1 MPRGSETEALLLA
14 LRTCFSDVPL
24 ARARLVLQV
33 FSETW
38 GEFVDAPLD
47 LALQGKLKLRAVPAP
62 QKISLERG
70 STMFFCCDMQER
82 FRPAVKHFA
91 DITAVAQRLLRGAAV
106 LGIPVVATEQYPK
119 GLGSTVE
126 ELYLV
131 SAQMVLPK
139 TQFSMLLPEVLTL
152 LQNSPNISS
161 IVLFGVETHVCIQQT
176 TLDLL
181 SCGYAVYIVADAS
194 SSRSDTDRHLALQRL
209 AQAGAVVTTSESVL
223 LQVVGGKDHPDFKE
237 IQQLIRELLPTP
249 GLPPGHTPGSNTT
262 GIQ

>member
-1 MPRGSETEALLLA
+1 MMIPILFLLLTPAMAEQLEVLFSLSSFSRQTIMPRGSQTEALLLA

-38 GEFVDAPLD
+38 GEFVDAPHD
-47 LALQGKLKLRAVPAP
+47 LSLQGRLKLRAVPAP
-62 QKISLERG
+62 QKISLESG

-82 FRPAVKHFA
+82 FRPVVKHFA

-126 ELYLV
+126 ELDLG
-131 SAQMVLPK
+131 SARMVLPK
-139 TQFSMLLPEVLTL
+139 TQFSMLLPDVLTL

-161 IVLFGVETHVCIQQT
+161 IVLFGLETHVCIQQT

-181 SCGYAVYIVADAS
+181 SCGYVVYIVADAS
-194 SSRSDTDRHLALQRL
+194 SSRSATDRHLALQHKL
-209 AQAGAVVTTSESVL
+209 EQW
-223 LQVVGGKDHPDFKE
+223 LQRASPCYCS
-237 IQQLIRELLPTP
+237 L
-249 GLPPGHTPGSNTT
+249 
-262 GIQ
+262 

>member
-1 MPRGSETEALLLA
+1 MMIPILFLLLTPAMAEQLEVLFSLSSFSRQTIMPRGSQTEALLLA

-38 GEFVDAPLD
+38 GEFVDAPHD
-47 LALQGKLKLRAVPAP
+47 LSLQGRLKLRAVPAP
-62 QKISLERG
+62 QKISLESG

-82 FRPAVKHFA
+82 FRPVVKHFA

-126 ELYLV
+126 ELDLG
-131 SAQMVLPK
+131 SARMVLPK
-139 TQFSMLLPEVLTL
+139 TQFSMLLPDVLTL

-161 IVLFGVETHVCIQQT
+161 IVLFGLE
-176 TLDLL
+176 
-181 SCGYAVYIVADAS
+181 
-194 SSRSDTDRHLALQRL
+194 RL

-223 LQVVGGKDHPDFKE
+223 LQLVGGKDHPDFKE
-237 IQQLIRELLPTP
+237 IQQLILRLLPTP
-249 GLPPGHTPGSNTT
+249 GLTPEHTPGSTT
-262 GIQ
+262 TVMQ

>member
-1 MPRGSETEALLLA
+1 MMIPILFLLLTPAMAEQLEVLFSLSSFSRQTIMPRGSQTEALLLA

-38 GEFVDAPLD
+38 GEFVDAPHD
-47 LALQGKLKLRAVPAP
+47 LSLQGRLKLRAVPAP
-62 QKISLERG
+62 QKISLESG

-82 FRPAVKHFA
+82 FRPVVKHFA

-126 ELYLV
+126 ELDLG
-131 SAQMVLPK
+131 SARMVLPK
-139 TQFSMLLPEVLTL
+139 TQFSMLLPDVLTL

-161 IVLFGVETHVCIQQT
+161 IVLFGLEIPHLQFPHGQDRATGPTCAFNKQPWICCHVVMLFTLSLMHHPHGVLQT
-176 TLDLL
+176 DIWL
-181 SCGYAVYIVADAS
+181 C
-194 SSRSDTDRHLALQRL
+194 
-209 AQAGAVVTTSESVL
+209 SV
-223 LQVVGGKDHPDFKE
+223 
-237 IQQLIRELLPTP
+237 
-249 GLPPGHTPGSNTT
+249 
-262 GIQ
+262 